1 MSWTERQ
8 RRMLGA
14 MGVRLWAPAAST
26 IAEPPAATPAMAP
39 AVDAAVAE
47 RPATTPTPA
56 IARASAGLQAAPPPI
71 APPAARAIVDDM
83 PPAARPPVADAP
95 PSLRPPV
102 ADTPRAAPAPATR
115 VASPPASARPT
126 TLASAASAMQAAL
139 TDPLLVE
146 RAAAI
151 ATLEWEPLKD
161 AVAACTAC
169 GLCASRKQTVFGV
182 GHAHA
187 DWMIVGEAPGEQEDL
202 AGEPFVGPAGQL
214 LDQMLR
220 AVGQSRRVAGADAD
234 ALLDDQAGDPQRR
247 VFIANTL
254 KCRPPRNRNPEPD
267 EMARCEPFLQ
277 RQVALVKPKLILAM
291 GRFAVKQLLKSDDA
305 IGKLRGRVHR
315 YEGIPVVVTYH
326 PAYLL
331 RNLPDKAKAWEDLC
345 LAKATIE
352 AVRSAA

>member
-8 RRMLGA
+8 RKMLGA
-14 MGVRLWAPAAST
+14 MGVRLWSPAAPADAGPAASLATDAARSADTPASPVAGRGAAVAAVAAPDAAERAGPMARALVDTAESTAPAALRR
-26 IAEPPAATPAMAP
+26 AP
-39 AVDAAVAE
+39 VDAPE
-47 RPATTPTPA
+47 
-56 IARASAGLQAAPPPI
+56 SAPLPL
-71 APPAARAIVDDM
+71 
-83 PPAARPPVADAP
+83 ARPPVAM
-95 PSLRPPV
+95 PV
-102 ADTPRAAPAPATR
+102 AVGR
-115 VASPPASARPT
+115 ST
-126 TLASAASAMQAAL
+126 TLATAASSLQAAL
-139 TDPLLVE
+139 ADPLLAE

-151 ATLEWEPLKD
+151 SVLDWAPLKE

-169 GLCASRKQTVFGV
+169 GLCASRRQTVFGV

-187 DWMIVGEAPGEQEDL
+187 EWMIVGEAPGEQEDI

-220 AVGQSRRVAGADAD
+220 AVGQSRRVSAKSADGSAD
-234 ALLDDQAGDPQRR
+234 DEAGDPARR

-254 KCRPPRNRNPEPD
+254 KCRPPRNRNPEPE

-277 RQVALVKPKLILAM
+277 RQLALVKPKLILAM
-291 GRFAVKQLLKSDDA
+291 GRFAVRQLLKSDDA

-345 LAKATIE
+345 LAKAT
-352 AVRSAA
+352 VDAAA